1 MDLNE
6 VVAQTIHKPVIKK
19 LKRRKLYSRFKDNIY
34 AADLTEMGSLS
45 STNRGVNYLLCD
57 HIWVKDVFTKHAS
70 DNDIAGG
77 SLFLVWFFEDF

>member
-1 MDLNE
+1 
-6 VVAQTIHKPVIKK
+6 
-19 LKRRKLYSRFKDNIY
+19 
-34 AADLTEMGSLS
+34 MGSLS